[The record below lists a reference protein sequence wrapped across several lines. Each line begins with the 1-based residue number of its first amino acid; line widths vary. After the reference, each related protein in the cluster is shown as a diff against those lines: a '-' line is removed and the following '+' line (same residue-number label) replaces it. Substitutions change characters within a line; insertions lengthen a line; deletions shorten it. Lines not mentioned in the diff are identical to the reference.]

1 MIEAK
6 LWLSNIWKE
15 NNGQQILGVL
25 LISKWN
31 HAIKTV
37 MSTCSTAQIS
47 KKFILDG
54 INIHVAHHSKISL

>member
-1 MIEAK
+1 MIETK

-15 NNGQQILGVL
+15 NNGQQILGV
-25 LISKWN
+25 IVFSKWN

-47 KKFILDG
+47 KKFKLI
-54 INIHVAHHSKISL
+54 SKINDYW

>member
-1 MIEAK
+1 MK
-6 LWLSNIWKE
+6 RKRYIWKE
-15 NNGQQILGVL
+15 NNGQQILGVI

-47 KKFILDG
+47 KKFKLI
-54 INIHVAHHSKISL
+54 SKINDYW